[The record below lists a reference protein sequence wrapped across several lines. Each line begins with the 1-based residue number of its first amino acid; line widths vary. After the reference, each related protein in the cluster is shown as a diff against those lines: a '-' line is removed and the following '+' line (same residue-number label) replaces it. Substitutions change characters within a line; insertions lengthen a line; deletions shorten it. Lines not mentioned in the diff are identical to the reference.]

1 MYILHY
7 KSNAQRKKDVN
18 IKRYTVVMQNN
29 DPKKSPFPSPEI
41 KLAKIFFF
49 FFLKTICAMKKSIS
63 DVSDEFKM
71 TMINFG
77 QTDLCLILSCYSF
90 V

>member
-41 KLAKIFFF
+41 KLAKIFL
-49 FFLKTICAMKKSIS
+49 FFLKLY
-63 DVSDEFKM
+63 V
-71 TMINFG
+71 
-77 QTDLCLILSCYSF
+77 L
-90 V
+90 